1 MDKIKI
7 KYTIETGKG
16 IVEEILSIEEIEAG
30 KLSLNNYSMPRKIIN
45 RTLVTEDTKEN
56 KEKTLKIK

>member
-56 KEKTLKIK
+56 KEKKL